1 MKKTLIAFGLMSAFG
16 AAHAESSVTLYGN
29 INVAVTKKG
38 SAGVTLK
45 GQEYRYAS
53 NIGFTGKED
62 LGNGYSAIFKLEAEL
77 EPDTGSG
84 VYGADKKQFGF
95 NRHSYVGL
103 VTPYGAFRFGRSTT
117 PFVNMWVG
125 GNYGEGR
132 GIGEFTA
139 GLAGAGLRS
148 THPEV
153 GGRWNN
159 GLFYDVKKGGFA
171 AGLAVTTKG
180 SQSLVPTRVNTL
192 YAADGTTVLAAAT
205 SPVENEGVTGSKAAY
220 GAYARYEGK
229 TGMWGYKMG
238 AAYQVDNG
246 SSYPASTNSK
256 NAPAEGKSAWILAS
270 GLSYGSASLNVGY
283 AQTKI
288 DNTDL
293 AVAAGA
299 RLRTGKSK
307 TLFASLGYDVTPSDH
322 VYVSYGRYKR
332 HNNYTF
338 IPGFTG
344 EGDIA
349 GSQYSAGYEH
359 RLSKRTVIYANV
371 RKVANITNSCSATL
385 GTTALPSTHAF
396 YKATCGVALA
406 TVSSV
411 LDTEK
416 DWSYDIGISHK
427 F

>member
-1 MKKTLIAFGLMSAFG
+1 MKKTLIALGLMSAFG
-16 AAHAESSVTLYGN
+16 AVHAESSVTLYGN

-53 NIGFTGKED
+53 HIGFTGKED
-62 LGNGYSAIFKLEAEL
+62 LGSGYAAIFKLEAEL

-117 PFVNMWVG
+117 PFVNMWIG
-125 GNYGEGR
+125 GNFGEGR

-139 GLAGAGLRS
+139 GLAGTGLR
-148 THPEV
+148 TTQPEV
-153 GGRWNN
+153 GARWNN
-159 GLFYDVKKGGFA
+159 AMFYDVKKGGFA

-180 SQSLVPTRVNTL
+180 SQSLVPTQLATL
-192 YAADGTTVLAAAT
+192 YAADGVTPLAPAT
-205 SPVENEGVTGSKAAY
+205 SSVDNEGVSGTKPAY
-220 GAYARYEGK
+220 GAYARYEAK
-229 TGMWGYKMG
+229 SGMWGYKVG

-246 SSYPASTNSK
+246 SSYAASSNSK
-256 NAPAEGKSAWILAS
+256 NAPAESKNAWLVGT
-270 GLSYGSASLNVGY
+270 GLSYGSATLSAAY
-283 AQTKI
+283 AQSKI

-293 AVAAGA
+293 SVAAGA

-307 TLFASLGYDVTPSDH
+307 TLFVSLGYDVTPSDH
-322 VYVSYGRYKR
+322 VYASYGRYKR
-332 HNNYTF
+332 HNVYQFAT
-338 IPGFTG
+338 GLAG

-349 GSQYSAGYEH
+349 GSQYSVGYEH

-371 RKVANITNSCSATL
+371 RKVANITNSCSATV
-385 GTTALPSTHAF
+385 GTTPVP
-396 YKATCGVALA
+396 ATSPYYRGCGVAIA
-406 TVSSV
+406 TVNSV

-416 DWSYDIGISHK
+416 GWSYDLGISHK

>member
-1 MKKTLIAFGLMSAFG
+1 MKKTLIALGLMSAFG
-16 AAHAESSVTLYGN
+16 AVHAESSVTLYGN

-53 NIGFTGKED
+53 HIGFTGKED
-62 LGNGYSAIFKLEAEL
+62 LGSGYAAIFKLEAEL

-117 PFVNMWVG
+117 PFVNMWIG
-125 GNYGEGR
+125 GNFGEGR

-139 GLAGAGLRS
+139 GLAGTGLR
-148 THPEV
+148 TTQPEV
-153 GGRWNN
+153 GARWNN
-159 GLFYDVKKGGFA
+159 AMFYDVKKGGFA

-180 SQSLVPTRVNTL
+180 SQSLVPTQLATL
-192 YAADGTTVLAAAT
+192 YAADGVTPLAPAT
-205 SPVENEGVTGSKAAY
+205 SSVDNEGVSGTKPAY
-220 GAYARYEGK
+220 GAYARYEAK
-229 TGMWGYKMG
+229 SGMWGYKVG

-246 SSYPASTNSK
+246 SSYAASSNSK
-256 NAPAEGKSAWILAS
+256 NAPAESKNAWLVGT
-270 GLSYGSASLNVGY
+270 GLSYGSATLSAAY
-283 AQTKI
+283 AQSKI

-293 AVAAGA
+293 SVASGA

-307 TLFASLGYDVTPSDH
+307 TLFVSLGYDVTPNDH
-322 VYVSYGRYKR
+322 VYASYGRYKR
-332 HNNYTF
+332 HNNYQFAT
-338 IPGFTG
+338 GLAG

-349 GSQYSAGYEH
+349 GSQYSVGYEH

-371 RKVANITNSCSATL
+371 RKVANITNSCAAKL
-385 GTTALPSTHAF
+385 GTNTLPTASPYYAAS
-396 YKATCGVALA
+396 CGVAIA
-406 TVSSV
+406 TVNSV

-416 DWSYDIGISHK
+416 DWSYDLGISHK

>member
-1 MKKTLIAFGLMSAFG
+1 MKKTLIALGLMSAFG
-16 AAHAESSVTLYGN
+16 AVHAESSVTLYGN

-53 NIGFTGKED
+53 HIGFTGKED
-62 LGNGYSAIFKLEAEL
+62 LGNGYAAIFKLEAEL

-117 PFVNMWVG
+117 PFVNMWIG
-125 GNYGEGR
+125 GGFGEGR

-139 GLAGAGLRS
+139 GLVGTGLR
-148 THPEV
+148 TTQPEV
-153 GGRWNN
+153 GARWNN
-159 GLFYDVKKGGFA
+159 AMFYDVKKGGFA

-180 SQSLVPTRVNTL
+180 SQSLVPANSTL
-192 YAADGTTVLAAAT
+192 GQVD
-205 SPVENEGVTGSKAAY
+205 NEGASGTKPAY

-229 TGMWGYKMG
+229 SGMWGYKVG
-238 AAYQVDNG
+238 GAYQVDNG
-246 SSYPASTNSK
+246 SSYANSTAGLIPFFSSAAQTK
-256 NAPAEGKSAWILAS
+256 NAPAESKNAWILAT
-270 GLSYGSASLNVGY
+270 GLSYGPAALSVGY
-283 AQTKI
+283 AQSKI

-293 AVAAGA
+293 AAPSASKAA
-299 RLRTGKSK
+299 LRTGKSK
-307 TLFASLGYDVTPSDH
+307 TLFASLGYDVTPNDH
-322 VYVSYGRYKR
+322 VYASYGRYKR
-332 HNNYTF
+332 HNNYQFAT
-338 IPGFTG
+338 GLAG

-349 GSQYSAGYEH
+349 GSQYSVGYEH

-371 RKVANITNSCSATL
+371 RKVANITNSCAAKL
-385 GTTALPSTHAF
+385 GTNTLPTASPYYAAS
-396 YKATCGVALA
+396 CGVAIA
-406 TVSSV
+406 TVNSV